1 MRLNELLQVVE
12 LDLNC
17 QVFSYVMANE
27 DTTIVSNVKPAEDL
41 EKEFRD
47 DVLGDWPVT
56 FVSVN
61 RNREGKIVMSIVI
74 MKPSLYE
81 KGIRK

>member
-17 QVFSYVMANE
+17 QIFSYATSNE
-27 DTTIVSNVKPAEDL
+27 DTTILSNVKPAEDL

-47 DVLGDWPVT
+47 DVIGDWPVT

-61 RNREGKIVMSIVI
+61 RNHEGKIVMSVVV
-74 MKPSLYE
+74 MRPSLYE
-81 KGIRK
+81 KRGRK